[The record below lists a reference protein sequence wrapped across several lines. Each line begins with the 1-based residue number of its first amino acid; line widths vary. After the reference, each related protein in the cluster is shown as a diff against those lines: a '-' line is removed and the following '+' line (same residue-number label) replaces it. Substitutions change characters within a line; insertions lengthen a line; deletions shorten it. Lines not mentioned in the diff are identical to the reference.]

1 MHYSGQERMIV
12 EHFAQTESDAVGSGA
27 LLNGHLH
34 PTRSTMT
41 SRTVLLV
48 AALALVAGCGGSS
61 ASSDATALSADA
73 TDPPAT
79 ESATTNPPES
89 DQPTTIA
96 TTEAPTT
103 AAAAPADE
111 TPIEVPFGKPLG
123 AGTTYLLGD
132 SAVGREMQFTNS
144 IDGTFATN
152 SGGLF
157 FLTADVRGNKPMVA
171 VFDLADARVFTDPL
185 LDFNA
190 VLMDS
195 TIDESVQDAPTDYLA
210 YFAAL
215 PGVEASDV
223 TTTEYLGF
231 PAQTMTWEI
240 NEFDGGYPCP
250 PSRSRN
256 CFVTIWLD
264 YGWANTYF
272 AGDSGTTYVLDIDG
286 KSVVVEV
293 QDVPGARDAADSL
306 VIAS

>member
-1 MHYSGQERMIV
+1 
-12 EHFAQTESDAVGSGA
+12 
-27 LLNGHLH
+27 
-34 PTRSTMT
+34 MT
-41 SRTVLLV
+41 SRTVLVV
-48 AALALVAGCGGSS
+48 AALALVAGCGDSS
-61 ASSDATALSADA
+61 TSSDATAVSADA

-79 ESATTNPPES
+79 DTATTNPPES
-89 DQPTTIA
+89 DPPTTTA

-103 AAAAPADE
+103 DAAAPADE
-111 TPIEVPFGKPLG
+111 TPIDVPFKEPLV

-157 FLTADVRGNKPMVA
+157 FLTADITGNKPMVA

-190 VLMDS
+190 VLGDY
-195 TIDESVQDAPTDYLA
+195 TIDENVQEAPTDYLA

-215 PGVEASDV
+215 PGVEAGDV

-231 PAQTMTWEI
+231 PAQTMTWTV

-250 PSRSRN
+250 PARSRN

-286 KSVVVEV
+286 KSIVVEV
-293 QDVPGARDAADSL
+293 QDVPGARDAADSI